1 VETDTMGR
9 VLVTAKVENYGDLE
23 MAVRGLLPADQVRSV
38 EVQNALVDTGAS
50 TLSMP
55 KSMIERLGLR
65 QVRTRTAVTSA
76 GVVTLGVF
84 GPAKLTIQGRDCP
97 IDVAELPEECPVL
110 IGQLPLEA
118 MDWVIDMKNH
128 CIIGN
133 PAHGG
138 EQVIELY
145 WRRFID

>member
-1 VETDTMGR
+1 MDTETMGR
-9 VLVTAKVENYGDLE
+9 VLVAAKVENYGDLL
-23 MAVRGLLPADQVRSV
+23 MAKRGILPPDQVRTI
-38 EVQNALVDTGAS
+38 EVTNALVDTGAS
-50 TLSMP
+50 SLSMP
-55 KSMIERLGLR
+55 KSMIEQLGLDL
-65 QVRTRTAVTSA
+65 VRTRTAVTSA
-76 GVVTLGVF
+76 GVVTLGVY

-97 IDVAELPEECPVL
+97 TDVAELPEECPVL

-128 CIIGN
+128 CVIGN

-138 EQVIELY
+138 EQIIELY

>member
-1 VETDTMGR
+1 MGR
-9 VLVTAKVENYGDLE
+9 VIVTAKIENLEDLIL
-23 MAVRGLLPADQVRSV
+23 VKKGLLPPDQVRTI
-38 EVQNALVDTGAS
+38 EVDDALVDSGATS
-50 TLSMP
+50 LSMP
-55 KSMIERLGLR
+55 RSMIERLGLDF
-65 QVRTRTAVTSA
+65 VRTRTAVTSA
-76 GVVTLGVF
+76 GVVQVGVY
-84 GPAKLTIQGRDCP
+84 GPAKLTIQGRDYLT
-97 IDVAELPEECPVL
+97 DLSELPEECPIL

-128 CIIGN
+128 CLIGN